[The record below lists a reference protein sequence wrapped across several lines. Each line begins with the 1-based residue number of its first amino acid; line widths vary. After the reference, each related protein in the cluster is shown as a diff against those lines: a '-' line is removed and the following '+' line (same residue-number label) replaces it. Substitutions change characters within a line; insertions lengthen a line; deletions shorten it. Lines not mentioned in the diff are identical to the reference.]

1 MGLEQL
7 IQLIISNGMGVGVAI
22 YFLAKDWKQ
31 SEQRIKADEA
41 RVQADMAQTEVLREL
56 TNTVTT
62 LKDLIMRFHKDD
74 I

>member
-1 MGLEQL
+1 MGIEEI
-7 IQLIISNGMGVGVAI
+7 IQLIISNGMGVGVAV
-22 YFLAKDWKQ
+22 YFLLKDWKQ

-41 RVQADMAQTEVLREL
+41 RVQADIAQTEVLREL
-56 TNTVTT
+56 TTTVNT